1 MFESLAGCELKR
13 TPEQKIA
20 KNTYGLYIH
29 PYIMRLCWVCI
40 CWLFLVHHHHLSCL
54 MTCYE
59 NDFGVKSVEIG
70 FFAPSFLLNGFLPSG
85 VRKSHVLFQW
95 PPSQQVNWSSF
106 LSSLLPLKVHRII
119 KSRFGSTYLLLS
131 FQNTVSW
138 GPWTAQLWAP
148 VGSHKQQY
156 CKILPLKVHQ
166 S

>member
-1 MFESLAGCELKR
+1 
-13 TPEQKIA
+13 
-20 KNTYGLYIH
+20 
-29 PYIMRLCWVCI
+29 MRFFWVCI

-119 KSRFGSTYLLLS
+119 KSRFGSTQVPTSFLPKHSVLRPMDSSTLSTSRIMQTVILQNSTTSNEEQIWFHLLLS
-131 FQNTVSW
+131 FQIHL
-138 GPWTAQLWAP
+138 G
-148 VGSHKQQY
+148 
-156 CKILPLKVHQ
+156 
-166 S
+166 